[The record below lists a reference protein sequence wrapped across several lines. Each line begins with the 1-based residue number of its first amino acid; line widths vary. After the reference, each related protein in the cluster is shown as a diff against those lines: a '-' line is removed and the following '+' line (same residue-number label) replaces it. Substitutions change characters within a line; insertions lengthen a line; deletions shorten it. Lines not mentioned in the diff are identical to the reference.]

1 MCLANLDKAEYVVIA
16 RLGKRRTRIKELKL
30 KNACKSD
37 KFGTDLLDELTGRRS
52 SATRCD
58 EIVDYENFIAGFD
71 CILVNLKRV
80 GTVFELIAN
89 RIGITRKL
97 SRLASGNEACT
108 QFHGNRHA
116 DDEAARFRAD
126 NLGDSSIAKMVGN
139 GYNGLSETIR
149 IGEKRRDVF
158 ENDAG
163 LGIVG
168 NIDDKGLEVEIGH

>member
-16 RLGKRRTRIKELKL
+16 RLSKRRTRIKELQL
-30 KNACKSD
+30 KNASKPD
-37 KFGTDLLDELTGRRS
+37 KFGTDLLDELTGRCG

-58 EIVDYENFIAGFD
+58 EIVDYENLIAGFD

-80 GTVFELIAN
+80 GTVFEFIAN

-97 SRLASGNEACT
+97 SRLASRNEART
-108 QFHGNRHA
+108 QFHGYRHA
-116 DDEAARFRAD
+116 DDEAARFRSD

-168 NIDDKGLEVEIGH
+168 NIDDKGLEVEIRH